1 MEKKITFKEFF
12 QTVLVSLFP
21 GHRIAGPSSSQTE
34 QKSDEENSDEKDESS
49 EDEDTEE
56 EEAHDDYED
65 DDDDDDADS
74 DGEDTDIGQTATGQ
88 ETVSYVALSAFTG
101 EEEGDLSIQVI
112 IYASYFSY

>member
-1 MEKKITFKEFF
+1 MEKKIILKEFF
-12 QTVLVSLFP
+12 QTALVSLFP

-65 DDDDDDADS
+65 DDDADS
-74 DGEDTDIGQTATGQ
+74 DEEDTDIGQTATGQ